1 MSPAR
6 RYRVPNRLRAM
17 LFDGGGKQVNEALAD
32 AEARLSTLAEACD
45 TTVRNLIVE
54 IESAFGPASRGRER
68 SCPRNLYNLVARII
82 DSSIS
87 QASPGLAEICVS
99 FCDLLDRCE
108 EQNHWDWPAVDVHIA
123 ALHLLSADA
132 SLPAAARLRIVSGL
146 AQLRQ
151 RRAEAADSPPCP
163 GSS

>member
-1 MSPAR
+1 MSQAR

-32 AEARLSTLAEACD
+32 AEARLSSLVAACD

-54 IESAFGPASRGRER
+54 IEAAFGPASPGREN
-68 SCPRNLYNLVARII
+68 SSPRDLYDLVARII

-87 QASPGLAEICVS
+87 QASPGLLEICTA
-99 FCDLLDRCE
+99 FCDLLDSCQ
-108 EQNHWDWPAVDVHIA
+108 EQHRWDWPAVDVHIA
-123 ALHLLSADA
+123 ALHLLSVDA

-146 AQLRQ
+146 AKLRQ
-151 RRAEAADSPPCP
+151 RRAEAAVFPCCSEP
-163 GSS
+163 